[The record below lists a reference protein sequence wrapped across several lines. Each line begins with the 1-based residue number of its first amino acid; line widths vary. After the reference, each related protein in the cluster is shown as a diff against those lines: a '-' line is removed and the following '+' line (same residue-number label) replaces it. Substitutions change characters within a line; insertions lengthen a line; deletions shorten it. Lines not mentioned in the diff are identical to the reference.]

1 MHASTSLVAMAL
13 LMAGQPANDATPPA
27 GDIARVSH
35 AVVSLI
41 DFVQVPARQPGVL
54 QLLELPDGTQI
65 KEGVE
70 VERGQL
76 LGGLNDK
83 DALARKRA
91 AEAEHNVAIGEWE
104 KSKLAIDAADRTVEV
119 AQAEVDESEY
129 VNSRSRGAVP
139 TTQLR
144 RQKLTVARAAAEA
157 KVAKSDVNTAE
168 LTIQSRAAQMDV
180 AEINHEMHS
189 ITAPIQG
196 EIVNV
201 YRQVGEWVN
210 PGDPLLRIVRLDQLR
225 VEGFLQLDEYR
236 REEVKGQPVT
246 VTVTLTG
253 GRTAHFPGMIS
264 YVSPL
269 IQANGDYR
277 VWCEIDNRKVD
288 GFWVML
294 PGMDAK
300 MTIELKKVR
309 QVASAR

>member
-13 LMAGQPANDATPPA
+13 LMAGQPANDATPPSSDVA
-27 GDIARVSH
+27 QVAH

-41 DFVQVPARQPGVL
+41 DTVQVPAQQPGVL
-54 QLLELPDGTQI
+54 RSLELPDGTQI

-70 VERGQL
+70 VESGQL
-76 LGGLNDK
+76 LGSLDSK
-83 DALARKRA
+83 DALARQRA
-91 AEAEHNVAIGEWE
+91 AKAEHAVAVGEWE
-104 KSKLAIDAADRTVEV
+104 KAKVAIKAADKTVEV
-119 AQAEVDESEY
+119 AEAEVAESES
-129 VNSRSRGAVP
+129 VNLRAKGTVP
-139 TTQLR
+139 DTQVR
-144 RQKLTVARAAAEA
+144 RQKLTVERAAAEA
-157 KVAKSDVNTAE
+157 MVAHSDVRTAE
-168 LTIQSRAAQMDV
+168 LTIESRAAQTDL
-180 AEINHEMHS
+180 ANINLEMHK
-189 ITAPIQG
+189 IRAPIQG
-196 EIVNV
+196 EVVNV
-201 YRQVGEWVN
+201 YRHVGEWVN

-253 GRTAHFPGMIS
+253 GRAVHFPGVIS

-269 IQANGDYR
+269 IGSNDDYR
-277 VWCEIDNRKVD
+277 IWCEIENRKVD